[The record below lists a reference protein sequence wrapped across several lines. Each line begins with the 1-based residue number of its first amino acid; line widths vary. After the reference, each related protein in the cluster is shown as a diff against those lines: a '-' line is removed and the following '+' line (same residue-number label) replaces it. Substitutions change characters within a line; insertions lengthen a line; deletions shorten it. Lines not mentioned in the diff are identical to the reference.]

1 MADASTLEKIVSL
14 CKRRGYVFPGSEIYG
29 GLNGTWDYGPLGVE
43 MLRNIKNAWWHDNV
57 TTRTDIVGLDAAIL
71 MNRNVWVASG
81 HATAFVDPLID
92 CRTCKAR
99 FRADQ
104 IEESQCP
111 RRPSKKPGDN
121 TDCDLTEA
129 RHFNLMFKT
138 FAGPVEESATEVF
151 LRPETAQGIFVNF
164 KNVLDSSRIKL
175 PFGIAQQGKA
185 FRNEI
190 TPKQFVFRSREFEQM
205 EIEFFCRPETSLEWY
220 QYWRTERFEWYQ
232 RLGMSTENLRL
243 RDHDADELSFY
254 SRGTSDVEYL
264 YPWGWGEL
272 EGIAHRGDYDLTKH
286 QEHSGKDM
294 QYFDDE
300 TKEKFIPHVIEPSAG
315 ATRSFL
321 AFLCEAY
328 REEAVEGEVRT
339 VLRLHPRLAP
349 VKAAIFP
356 LVKKDGMPD
365 RAMAIY
371 KDLQKHW
378 NVFYDEK
385 GAVGRRYR
393 RQDEAGTPYCITVD
407 GQTAEDGTVTVR
419 DRDSMTQERI
429 AGDQLKGYLF
439 ERLSS

>member
-1 MADASTLEKIVSL
+1 
-14 CKRRGYVFPGSEIYG
+14 
-29 GLNGTWDYGPLGVE
+29 
-43 MLRNIKNAWWHDNV
+43 
-57 TTRTDIVGLDAAIL
+57 
-71 MNRNVWVASG
+71 
-81 HATAFVDPLID
+81 VDPLID

-111 RRPSKKPGDN
+111 KRPSKRPGEN
-121 TDCDLTEA
+121 TECDLTEP

-138 FAGPVEESATEVF
+138 YVGPVAENATEVF

-164 KNVLDSSRIKL
+164 KNVVDSSRIKV
-175 PFGIAQQGKA
+175 PFGIAQIGKA

-205 EIEFFCRPETSLEWY
+205 EIEFFCHPNTSMEWY
-220 QYWRTERFEWYQ
+220 QYWRDERFDWY
-232 RLGMSTENLRL
+232 RRMGMTSENLRL
-243 RDHDADELSFY
+243 REHEADELSFY
-254 SRGTSDVEYL
+254 SRGTSDIEYL

-272 EGIAHRGDYDLTKH
+272 EGVAHRGNYDLGKH
-286 QEHSGKDM
+286 QEFSGKDQ

-300 TKEKFIPHVIEPSAG
+300 TKEKYLPHVIEPSAG

-328 REEAVEGEVRT
+328 KEEQLEGEVRT

-349 VKAAIFP
+349 VKVAIFP
-356 LVKKDGMPD
+356 LVKKDGMPE

-393 RQDEAGTPYCITVD
+393 RQDEAGTPYCLTID

-419 DRDSMTQERI
+419 ERDSMKQERI
-429 AGDQLKGYLF
+429 SADALLPYLF
-439 ERLSS
+439 QRLAG

>member
-1 MADASTLEKIVSL
+1 MAEQSTLEKIVSL
-14 CKRRGYVFPGSEIYG
+14 CKRRGFVFPGSEIYG

-43 MLRNIKNAWWHDNV
+43 LLRNIKNAWWHDNV
-57 TTRTDIVGLDAAIL
+57 ITRDDIVGLDAAIL
-71 MNRNVWVASG
+71 MNRTVWEASG

-111 RRPSKKPGDN
+111 KRPSKRPGEN
-121 TDCDLTEA
+121 TDCDLTEP

-138 FAGPVEESATEVF
+138 FVGPVEENAHEVF

-164 KNVLDSSRIKL
+164 KNVVDSSRIKV
-175 PFGIAQQGKA
+175 PFGIAQVGKA

-205 EIEFFCRPETSLEWY
+205 EIEFFCHPDTSMEWY
-220 QYWRTERFEWYQ
+220 QYWRDERFDWY
-232 RLGMSTENLRL
+232 RRMGMTSENLRL
-243 RDHDADELSFY
+243 REHDADELSFY
-254 SRGTSDVEYL
+254 SRGTSDIEYL

-272 EGIAHRGDYDLTKH
+272 EGVAHRGNYDLGKH
-286 QEHSGKDM
+286 QEFSGKDQ

-300 TKEKFIPHVIEPSAG
+300 TKEKYLPHVIEPSAG

-321 AFLCEAY
+321 AFLCEAFK
-328 REEAVEGEVRT
+328 EEQLEGEVRT
-339 VLRLHPRLAP
+339 VLQLHPRLAP
-349 VKAAIFP
+349 VKAAVFP

-393 RQDEAGTPYCITVD
+393 RQDEAGTPYCLTVD

-419 DRDSMTQERI
+419 ERDSMQQQRI
-429 AGDQLKGYLF
+429 GSDKLLPYLL
-439 ERLSS
+439 ERLAG